1 MSWRRAAVAS
11 DGSRL
16 QAGEG
21 VVVEVHADVFGE
33 ERVDPLDLGENL
45 LGDVAVGDVS
55 LLGGAQLDEV
65 VDLAEIPGK
74 LEVGGYAA
82 SRV

>member
-1 MSWRRAAVAS
+1 M
-11 DGSRL
+11 
-16 QAGEG
+16 
-21 VVVEVHADVFGE
+21 
-33 ERVDPLDLGENL
+33 DLGENL